1 MTPARLQ
8 WGAALGDA
16 PRRFWRR
23 SAAVARRLPQT
34 AAHNDERLRPGC
46 PSCNIFPGC
55 RYRSSYKVD
64 QPPKLAVA
72 RRRTHAA
79 KPAAVRAASNARR
92 PALRFVSEGA

>member
-34 AAHNDERLRPGC
+34 AAHNDERVPDVNAFNTQHLRSC
-46 PSCNIFPGC
+46 DPSAWSPQTTSKG
-55 RYRSSYKVD
+55 K
-64 QPPKLAVA
+64 
-72 RRRTHAA
+72 
-79 KPAAVRAASNARR
+79 
-92 PALRFVSEGA
+92 

>member
-34 AAHNDERLRPGC
+34 AAHNDERE
-46 PSCNIFPGC
+46 
-55 RYRSSYKVD
+55 
-64 QPPKLAVA
+64 A
-72 RRRTHAA
+72 RRGTD
-79 KPAAVRAASNARR
+79 PCVGLD
-92 PALRFVSEGA
+92 PALPGRFALPARVSHPQFRALLWWPTTPSKNAAAAGL

>member
-34 AAHNDERLRPGC
+34 AAHNDERRTALMAAAAEGSVYTC
-46 PSCNIFPGC
+46 S
-55 RYRSSYKVD
+55 RSS
-64 QPPKLAVA
+64 AAA
-72 RRRTHAA
+72 REEC
-79 KPAAVRAASNARR
+79 P
-92 PALRFVSEGA
+92 